1 MSLNND
7 YLNINDILDSLPIK
21 NKYISSLSTLNDLI
35 SENNEEILLLTIK
48 NQTESIEEYSNW
60 LEILLKILK
69 NEKFEYINQ
78 IQNGLYRIYN
88 DIKDNI
94 LLKQTYIQSMIKKEC
109 LVEEYSLLMNKK
121 QNILNINN
129 SKKMKKI
136 QKKLDLITI
145 IEKLSIEIGLLLEK
159 EEEIEEILQLNKSNS
174 MDEVV
179 LYKKIEIE
187 KMKKE
192 VKELKQKILIR
203 YSIKNEK
210 DNETSQGNYGFNNFN
225 TFNTRIYRKGEENN
239 KISKSP
245 IGYKQSINKKDDKG
259 VFGMFSCMN
268 SSSMNENEMTMYF
281 NKTK

>member
-210 DNETSQGNYGFNNFN
+210 DNETSQGNYGFNNFY

>member
-1 MSLNND
+1 MSINND
-7 YLNINDILDSLPIK
+7 YLNINDILDSSQIK
-21 NKYISSLSTLNDLI
+21 NKSICSLSSLNDLI
-35 SENNEEILLLTIK
+35 IENNEEILLLIIK
-48 NQTESIEEYSNW
+48 NQMESIEEYSNW

-69 NEKFEYINQ
+69 NEKFEYVNP

-94 LLKQTYIQSMIKKEC
+94 LLKQTYIQSMIKKEY
-109 LVEEYSLLMNKK
+109 LIEEYTLLMNKK
-121 QNILNINN
+121 QNILYINN
-129 SKKMKKI
+129 SEKMKI
-136 QKKLDLITI
+136 IEKKLDLIAI
-145 IEKLSIEIGLLLEK
+145 IEKLSIEIGFLLEK
-159 EEEIEEILQLNKSNS
+159 EEEIEEALQLNKSNS
-174 MDEVV
+174 IDEVI

-210 DNETSQGNYGFNNFN
+210 DNETIKGNNDFNNLN
-225 TFNTRIYRKGEENN
+225 NLKTIIYRKGEENN

-245 IGYKQSINKKDDKG
+245 IGYKKSNNKIDDKR

-268 SSSMNENEMTMYF
+268 SSSMNDNEMTMYF